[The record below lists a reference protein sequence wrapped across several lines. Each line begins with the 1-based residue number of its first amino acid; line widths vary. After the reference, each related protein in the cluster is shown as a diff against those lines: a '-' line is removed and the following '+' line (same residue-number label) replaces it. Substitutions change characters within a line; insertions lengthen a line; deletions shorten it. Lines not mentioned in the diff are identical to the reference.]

1 MLTNNLF
8 FIKTKQPKSMKAET
22 FKKTSS
28 TQWIISISLMLLFVL
43 LIGNWAEAS
52 ALGLAVVIPGMT
64 TGKLVSGEPLTT
76 SKTLEHSPSL
86 LQSEIDNRIVKIR
99 PMSTPVDQISR
110 YKGARKAGSMIVD
123 YYSVDVKPTKTTMKT
138 AYTEPEA
145 SAATAN
151 NRRAKL
157 DTNNND
163 LFEISDTI
171 LVQGVKGY
179 ESDGVTP
186 SQADLVLY
194 VYTKD
199 LNTGAPLVNVANG
212 KTIGSIE
219 DCVPTIP
226 AGACLIRMGR
236 AAAELDVQTA
246 QFESLPVKEQ
256 NYCQIFK
263 MQIEQSTLQKI
274 ANKEVEWDF
283 SDQEEAAIY
292 DMRLGMEKTFMF
304 GVKHKVYDTLKKDY
318 VNLTGG
324 IWWQAGKQYEYDPSV
339 GFTQND
345 LVDMMQMSFTGNAGN
360 KRKVLIG
367 GSDFIGRIN
376 KIETVKI
383 VEGDKNTVKWGIDF
397 NEISSKFGKLYVL
410 YSEVFDDCGMH
421 DYGFIFDP
429 EFIQKWSHVPFGAQE
444 LDLKKAGVRNT
455 DALVLTEASCLTLRY
470 PAAHMRIE
478 PLG

>member
-1 MLTNNLF
+1 
-8 FIKTKQPKSMKAET
+8 MKAET

-86 LQSEIDNRIVKIR
+86 LQSEIDNRIVKTR

-145 SAATAN
+145 GAATAN

-199 LNTGAPLVNVANG
+199 LNTAPPSS
-212 KTIGSIE
+212 TS
-219 DCVPTIP
+219 
-226 AGACLIRMGR
+226 
-236 AAAELDVQTA
+236 QT
-246 QFESLPVKEQ
+246 
-256 NYCQIFK
+256 
-263 MQIEQSTLQKI
+263 
-274 ANKEVEWDF
+274 
-283 SDQEEAAIY
+283 
-292 DMRLGMEKTFMF
+292 EK
-304 GVKHKVYDTLKKDY
+304 
-318 VNLTGG
+318 
-324 IWWQAGKQYEYDPSV
+324 
-339 GFTQND
+339 
-345 LVDMMQMSFTGNAGN
+345 
-360 KRKVLIG
+360 R
-367 GSDFIGRIN
+367 
-376 KIETVKI
+376 
-383 VEGDKNTVKWGIDF
+383 
-397 NEISSKFGKLYVL
+397 
-410 YSEVFDDCGMH
+410 
-421 DYGFIFDP
+421 
-429 EFIQKWSHVPFGAQE
+429 
-444 LDLKKAGVRNT
+444 
-455 DALVLTEASCLTLRY
+455 
-470 PAAHMRIE
+470 
-478 PLG
+478 

>member
-1 MLTNNLF
+1 
-8 FIKTKQPKSMKAET
+8 
-22 FKKTSS
+22 
-28 TQWIISISLMLLFVL
+28 
-43 LIGNWAEAS
+43 
-52 ALGLAVVIPGMT
+52 
-64 TGKLVSGEPLTT
+64 
-76 SKTLEHSPSL
+76 
-86 LQSEIDNRIVKIR
+86 
-99 PMSTPVDQISR
+99 MSTPVDQISR

-226 AGACLIRMGR
+226 PGACLIRMGR

-246 QFESLPVKEQ
+246 QFECLPGKEQ
-256 NYCQIFK
+256 N
-263 MQIEQSTLQKI
+263 
-274 ANKEVEWDF
+274 
-283 SDQEEAAIY
+283 
-292 DMRLGMEKTFMF
+292 
-304 GVKHKVYDTLKKDY
+304 
-318 VNLTGG
+318 
-324 IWWQAGKQYEYDPSV
+324 
-339 GFTQND
+339 
-345 LVDMMQMSFTGNAGN
+345 
-360 KRKVLIG
+360 
-367 GSDFIGRIN
+367 
-376 KIETVKI
+376 
-383 VEGDKNTVKWGIDF
+383 
-397 NEISSKFGKLYVL
+397 
-410 YSEVFDDCGMH
+410 
-421 DYGFIFDP
+421 
-429 EFIQKWSHVPFGAQE
+429 
-444 LDLKKAGVRNT
+444 
-455 DALVLTEASCLTLRY
+455 
-470 PAAHMRIE
+470 
-478 PLG
+478 